1 MAGTHRGETMPTQ
14 KYVPSLILKKA
25 DEHGGPI
32 SDFELWSRV
41 NKISIDTVDLSKVQ
55 DHIKDLTAHQ
65 FLTEVSGAHE
75 TTKRYC
81 VTNAGHKEAEKH
93 TAHAQ
98 RGSFVS

>member
-41 NKISIDTVDLSKVQ
+41 NKISIDTVDLPKVQ
-55 DHIKDLTAHQ
+55 DHIKELTAHQ

-75 TTKRYC
+75 SGKRYRI
-81 VTNAGHKEAEKH
+81 THTGHIEVAKNK
-93 TAHAQ
+93 AHAQ
-98 RGSFVS
+98 GF